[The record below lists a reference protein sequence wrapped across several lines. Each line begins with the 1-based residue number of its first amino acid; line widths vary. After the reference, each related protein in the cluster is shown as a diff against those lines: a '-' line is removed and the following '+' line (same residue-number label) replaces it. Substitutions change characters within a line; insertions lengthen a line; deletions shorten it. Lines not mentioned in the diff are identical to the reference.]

1 MMIDRLVI
9 LRIMNKFHHKIMIK
23 IILNKK
29 TIKIL
34 SLITQIIKLKNK
46 NLNFLLDL
54 IQIYR
59 IKNMILFI

>member
-34 SLITQIIKLKNK
+34 SLITQIRKLKNK